1 MSQRNILKI
10 IENEIQELHME
21 RKILYNNYENI
32 IRELGEHLKLMEMP
46 DDRQIN
52 KISVVHRIDDPVNS
66 SMDITTPLK
75 KTLAVWL
82 KDDVFHIDDD
92 ELRTDDQKKRFRLE
106 VERAEII
113 EKIIKVDNEFAKKN
127 QQVKI
132 IDPTRDFSYFGLEDW
147 DLSSLDLYGKIAS
160 LEIDLRN
167 WIHDVYQNKTK
178 NYWKDPDFISSLG
191 GRFEKINENYDITL
205 SSYGV
210 SMLRKID
217 FLDFSD
223 YESILKVEGKQW
235 LKNNFFHGSI
245 EEQRKMIS
253 NLSEMRELRNKIMH
267 RPPLNDQERKKFDVF
282 YDEIIKIIDKSK
294 QEI

>member
-1 MSQRNILKI
+1 VLGRKMSQKNDNVQI
-10 IENEIQELHME
+10 IENEVKVLIDDKNILSTHF
-21 RKILYNNYENI
+21 RKI
-32 IRELGEHLKLMEMP
+32 REELREHLELMGEI

-52 KISVVHRIDDPVNS
+52 KISVVHRIDDRE
-66 SMDITTPLK
+66 K
-75 KTLAVWL
+75 KTLELWL
-82 KDDVFHIDDD
+82 KDDVFHIDDN
-92 ELRTDDQKKRFRLE
+92 ELQTDDQKERFRLE
-106 VERAEII
+106 VERAGII

-127 QQVKI
+127 QQIKI
-132 IDPTRDFSYFGLEDW
+132 VDPTRDFIGLEDW

-191 GRFEKINENYDITL
+191 GRFEKINENYDISL
-205 SSYGV
+205 SSYGT

>member
-32 IRELGEHLKLMEMP
+32 IRELGEHLKLMEIP

-167 WIHDVYQNKTK
+167 WIHDVYRNKTK

>member
-10 IENEIQELHME
+10 IENEIQELHIA

-52 KISVVHRIDDPVNS
+52 KISVVHRIDDRE
-66 SMDITTPLK
+66 K
-75 KTLAVWL
+75 KTLELWL
-82 KDDVFHIDDD
+82 KDDVFHIDDN
-92 ELRTDDQKKRFRLE
+92 ELRADDQKKRFRLE
-106 VERAEII
+106 VERAGII

-127 QQVKI
+127 QQIKI
-132 IDPTRDFSYFGLEDW
+132 VDPTRDFIGLEDW

-191 GRFEKINENYDITL
+191 GRFEKINENYDISL
-205 SSYGV
+205 SSYGT

-223 YESILKVEGKQW
+223 YELILKVEGKQW

-267 RPPLNDQERKKFDVF
+267 RPPLNDQEHKKFDVF

-294 QEI
+294 NNY

>member
-10 IENEIQELHME
+10 IENEIQELHIE

-167 WIHDVYQNKTK
+167 WIHDVYRNKTK

-253 NLSEMRELRNKIMH
+253 NLSEIRELRNKIMH

>member
-32 IRELGEHLKLMEMP
+32 IRELGEHLKLMEIP

-167 WIHDVYQNKTK
+167 WIHDVYRNKTK

-253 NLSEMRELRNKIMH
+253 NLSEIRELRNKIMH
-267 RPPLNDQERKKFDVF
+267 RPPLNDQECKKFDVF

>member
-10 IENEIQELHME
+10 IENEIQELHIE

-32 IRELGEHLKLMEMP
+32 IRELGEHLKLMEIP

-167 WIHDVYQNKTK
+167 WIHDVYRNKTK

-253 NLSEMRELRNKIMH
+253 NLSEIRELRNKIMH
-267 RPPLNDQERKKFDVF
+267 RPPLNDQECKKFDVF

>member
-1 MSQRNILKI
+1 MSQINILKI
-10 IENEIQELHME
+10 IENEIQELHIE
-21 RKILYNNYENI
+21 RKISYNNYENI

-52 KISVVHRIDDPVNS
+52 KISVVHRIDDPVNP

-75 KTLAVWL
+75 KTLEVWL
-82 KDDVFHIDDD
+82 KDDVFHIDDN
-92 ELRTDDQKKRFRLE
+92 ELQTDDQKKRFRLE

-113 EKIIKVDNEFAKKN
+113 EKIIKVDNKLAKKN
-127 QQVKI
+127 QQMKTV
-132 IDPTRDFSYFGLEDW
+132 DPTRNFIGMEDW

-167 WIHDVYQNKTK
+167 WIHDVYRNKTK

-191 GRFEKINENYDITL
+191 GRFEKINENYDISL